1 MYRCSTCE
9 YEFEEPKYIKDEEII
24 DYGIGSQWVTIFEG
38 DVCPECE
45 NPHIE
50 IMESEE
56 V

>member
-9 YEFEEPKYIKDEEII
+9 YEFEEPMYIKDEEII

-45 NPHIE
+45 NPYIE